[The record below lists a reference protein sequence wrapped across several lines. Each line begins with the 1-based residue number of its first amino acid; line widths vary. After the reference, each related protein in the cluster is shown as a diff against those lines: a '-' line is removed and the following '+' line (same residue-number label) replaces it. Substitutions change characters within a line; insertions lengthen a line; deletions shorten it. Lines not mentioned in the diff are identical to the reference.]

1 MPRRSGRDQE
11 PRPFGAVA
19 ALLIGFPAAG
29 AGAVTED
36 SDLVTIGIGENTL
49 DFFATTLST
58 CMPIHLTARELPV
71 QAAGP
76 DRAA

>member
-1 MPRRSGRDQE
+1 M
-11 PRPFGAVA
+11 
-19 ALLIGFPAAG
+19 
-29 AGAVTED
+29 TED